1 MHLCTDGSIP
11 EYNRMTLRWGIANP
25 EQFIVVEQVLAEL
38 ELDMQPFQELAAQDI
53 SERSDIES
61 ASEEYPVTWAIA
73 TGDPVTRYV
82 AASSMQN
89 QLQGTLVLGVL
100 FCLIT
105 MWWGFRKVEYGF
117 DDYSLRDLVISSP
130 VILGITGYVYLTVS
144 VNLAI
149 AIAILLVIG
158 AGYWGTRS
166 LSTAIFT
173 TIPIVIVIIWL
184 YAIIAAAGYGLNMV
198 TVAIAAMSLGVGI
211 DYVIHVVERYREERA
226 TGADVDASIK
236 AIGGAAGLALF
247 GSAVS
252 DVTGFLIIAQSPM
265 GFFASFGLFCA
276 AMIGLSLFASM
287 VTTPA
292 MLGSLERASKRRAQQ
307 VEASEAQPTA

>member
-1 MHLCTDGSIP
+1 
-11 EYNRMTLRWGIANP
+11 MTLRWGISNS
-25 EQFIVVEQVLAEL
+25 EQFILVEQVLAEL
-38 ELDMQPFQELAAQDI
+38 ELDMQPLQELAAQDLSI
-53 SERSDIES
+53 RADIDS
-61 ASEEYPVTWAIA
+61 ASDEYPVTWAIA

-105 MWWGFRKVEYGF
+105 LWWGFRKVDYGLR
-117 DDYSLRDLVISSP
+117 DYSIRDLMISLP
-130 VILGITGYVYLTVS
+130 VIIAITSYIHLTVS
-144 VNLAI
+144 SDLALGI
-149 AIAILLVIG
+149 GLLVIIG
-158 AGYWGTRS
+158 AGYWGTRA
-166 LSTAIFT
+166 LWTAIFT

-184 YAIIAAAGYGLNMV
+184 YAIISAAGYGLNMV

-211 DYVIHVVERYREERA
+211 DYVIHVVERYREERS
-226 TGADVDASIK
+226 TGANVENSIK

-252 DVTGFLIIAQSPM
+252 DVTGFLIISRSAM

-276 AMIGLSLFASM
+276 AMIALSLFASL
-287 VTTPA
+287 VVTPA
-292 MLGSLERASKRRAQQ
+292 MLGAMSRIRNYNEQQ
-307 VEASEAQPTA
+307 VEGIRT